1 MRVSP
6 GVGPAWRG
14 LAGEAEQEL
23 RTLGSH
29 GELRAGISAEGLLSL
44 RLVPP
49 DPSASEVLK
58 KYRALAQSTC
68 EQCGAPARAY
78 SGAMVTIACPACRP
92 A

>member
-6 GVGPAWRG
+6 GVGPAWRD
-14 LAGEAEQEL
+14 LAGQAEQEL
-23 RTLGSH
+23 RALGCH
-29 GELRAGISAEGLLSL
+29 GEIHANISAEGCLTL
-44 RLVPP
+44 RLVPS
-49 DPSASEVLK
+49 DSSVGEVLK
-58 KYRALAQSTC
+58 KYRALAQRRC